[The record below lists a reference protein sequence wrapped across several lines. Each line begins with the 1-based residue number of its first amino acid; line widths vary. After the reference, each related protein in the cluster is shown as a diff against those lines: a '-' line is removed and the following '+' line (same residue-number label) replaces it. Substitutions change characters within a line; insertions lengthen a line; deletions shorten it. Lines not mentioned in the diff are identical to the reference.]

1 MRGCD
6 APGVLFVIDEWLG
19 GSLLGVLKRECDEGG
34 APSLAQGYGEE
45 QGLSEDQD
53 SLGGSDK
60 YADTDEVAS
69 KS

>member
-1 MRGCD
+1 M
-6 APGVLFVIDEWLG
+6 AG
-19 GSLLGVLKRECDEGG
+19 GSLLGVMKRECDEGG
-34 APSLAQGYGEE
+34 APALAQGYGEE